1 MARMQAISTVRL
13 PSPYPPPSTPRRLGR
28 ELVNSPPP
36 STPSPAPTKRR
47 LWSTVAA
54 EQSGLPAERYP
65 TASSLTFPAT
75 PSERARPGRASAD
88 AALCAAHH
96 WLHCCSEASSSSME
110 DSNALILPCKKKNKA
125 QGTGKDGKKGKIK
138 EDPKM
143 SKTKLKKLQ
152 RLEEEKKKKLLQA
165 ESIAI
170 LRKHKIPDDAYSLLH
185 ASGTIG
191 QAETLKEKR
200 RRAVQFSKA
209 GLDVPE
215 ELSLFKK
222 SGGQKVSGS
231 TDVPEQVC
239 SANLV
244 EPAKCEDRGI
254 DYKNNMKK
262 DVLKDME
269 RQPVMDAAVSMREQ
283 KAGDPSDDAHML
295 ANHKIQTSTPSC
307 SGAELDMQDK
317 GTEQGKAAVLQCI
330 NPPIVVPVSRPHEVE
345 EARKDL
351 PIIMMEQE
359 IMEAIFENSIVILC
373 GETGCG
379 KTTQVP
385 QFLYEAG
392 FGTSDRADRKGI
404 IGITQPRRVAVLATA
419 RRVSYELG
427 LKLGREVGFQVR
439 HDKMIGSKCSIKF
452 MTDGILLREVQGDFL
467 LKRYSVIILDEAHER
482 SLNTDILIGML
493 SRIIKM
499 RKTLYAD
506 QQEKIRSGLIIEPKQ
521 ILSPLKV
528 VLMSATLQLKDF
540 ISNRRLFDVIPPA
553 VKVPVRQFPVT
564 VHFSKR
570 TRDDYLGQ
578 AYKKVLSIHKKLPP
592 GGILVFVTGQREVDY
607 LCQKLR
613 RASKEQTAKK
623 PEKIDTDSNAPCP
636 EVDEKEIFEAYDI
649 DRNQSEQ
656 QDDMFSAYD
665 EDDMNAEPNFD
676 SFDNE
681 NESEMDTDTEDED
694 SVTFETTEEDTPVLA
709 FLKDAGNSSVLK
721 ESFGALSGT
730 SGVPGSVQK
739 SSDPTSEEKCSP
751 SVSSFSQRTEKKPVS
766 QGRLRVL
773 PLYAMLPASQQ
784 LQVFKDIPEGERL
797 VVVAT
802 NVAETSLTIP
812 GIKYV
817 VDTGK
822 EKVKNYDPVTG
833 MSSYEIRWISKASA
847 SQRAGRA
854 GRTGP
859 GHCYRLYSAAA
870 YGKDDLFPE
879 FAEPEIKKTPVE
891 GIVLMLKFMAI
902 DKVANFPFPTP
913 PDKESLI
920 EAECCLRTLE
930 ALDSQGGLT
939 PVGKAMAQYPMSP
952 RHSRLLLTVIKILKS
967 QPGFAR
973 SNFVLGYAAAAAS
986 ALSFTNPF
994 LKQSDESDPNGES
1007 KENNS
1012 DPEERKRHKKMK
1024 AMVKE
1029 ARGKFSNPSSDA
1041 LTIAHALQLFELSD
1055 NPVEFCRINSLHL
1068 KTMEEMS
1075 KLRKQLLRLIF
1086 HQSKFCEE
1094 FAWNFG
1100 GSEDVEQAWR
1110 SESSKRPLQMSE
1122 EEFLGQGICA
1132 GWADRVARKNHIYY
1146 RLSEEERKVR
1156 AVRYQS
1162 CALNDTIYLHRS
1174 SSVAQTAPELVVYSE
1189 LLNTK
1194 RSYMHGVTAVK
1205 PGWLLKYASSLCTF
1219 SAPLEDPKP
1228 YYDPLHDQVYCYVS
1242 PIFSRHNWQLP
1253 LHSLPV
1259 EDKNSRLKVFA
1270 YALLKGDVLP
1280 CLRDVKDMLALSP
1293 SVVLGASSQTRVGDL
1308 LYKMRKGPKLID
1320 SRAALR
1326 DAWNADPNFLYPEIK
1341 VWFQAKFHSQ
1351 FGVIWQK
1358 MHQEVVLEGRELFPK
1373 KLKKVKS

>member
-1 MARMQAISTVRL
+1 
-13 PSPYPPPSTPRRLGR
+13 
-28 ELVNSPPP
+28 
-36 STPSPAPTKRR
+36 
-47 LWSTVAA
+47 
-54 EQSGLPAERYP
+54 
-65 TASSLTFPAT
+65 
-75 PSERARPGRASAD
+75 
-88 AALCAAHH
+88 
-96 WLHCCSEASSSSME
+96 ME
-110 DSNALILPCKKKNKA
+110 DSNALILPCKRKNKG
-125 QGTGKDGKKGKIK
+125 QGKAKDGKKAK

-152 RLEEEKKKKLLQA
+152 KLVEEKRKKQLQA
-165 ESIAI
+165 QSIET
-170 LRKHKIPDDAYSLLH
+170 LQKHKISEDAYSLLR

-200 RRAVQFSKA
+200 RRAMQLSKA

-215 ELSLFKK
+215 ELSLFKRN
-222 SGGQKVSGS
+222 SDQKFSENS
-231 TDVPEQVC
+231 DPLEQT
-239 SANLV
+239 LPPKFV
-244 EPAKCEDRGI
+244 EPVKSEDSVRVHE
-254 DYKNNMKK
+254 KNMKNDSMKVMECQQKMDVGVSIPEPKTEDPIGNAHLLTDQKIQSSIPCCTGSELDLQNK
-262 DVLKDME
+262 DPGKVE
-269 RQPVMDAAVSMREQ
+269 AAVQE
-283 KAGDPSDDAHML
+283 
-295 ANHKIQTSTPSC
+295 
-307 SGAELDMQDK
+307 
-317 GTEQGKAAVLQCI
+317 CI

-345 EARKDL
+345 KARRDL

-359 IMEAIFENSIVILC
+359 IMEAIYENSIVILC

-392 FGTSDRADRKGI
+392 FGTSDRVDRRGM

-439 HDKMIGSKCSIKF
+439 HDKLVGSNCSIKF
-452 MTDGILLREVQGDFL
+452 MTDGILLRELQGDFL

-493 SRIIKM
+493 SRIIKG
-499 RKTLYAD
+499 RKNLYAD
-506 QQEKIRSGLIIEPKQ
+506 QQDKIRSGVKIKPEDMIGQ
-521 ILSPLKV
+521 LKV

-570 TRDDYLGQ
+570 THDDYLGQ
-578 AYKKVLSIHKKLPP
+578 AYKKVMSIHKRLPP

-607 LCQKLR
+607 LCKKLR
-613 RASKEQTAKK
+613 RASNVQSAKK
-623 PEKIDTDSNAPCP
+623 PEKFDGDNNSPCP
-636 EVDEKEIFEAYDI
+636 EVDDKEILEAYDI
-649 DRNQSEQ
+649 DRNKSEHPN
-656 QDDMFSAYD
+656 DMFSSYD
-665 EDDMNAEPNFD
+665 DDDDDMDSGPN
-676 SFDNE
+676 SYSSDNE
-681 NESEMDTDTEDED
+681 TESEMDTDTDDED
-694 SVTFETTEEDTPVLA
+694 SVTYETTEEDGPVLS
-709 FLKDAGNSSVLK
+709 FLKDAENSSVLK
-721 ESFGALSGT
+721 ASFGALSGI
-730 SGVPGSVQK
+730 SGQPESVDK
-739 SSDPTSEEKCSP
+739 SSDATSEEKSSP
-751 SVSSFSQRTEKKPVS
+751 CVSCFSKCTERVPVS
-766 QGRLRVL
+766 HGRLRVL

-784 LQVFKDIPEGERL
+784 LQVFQDIPEGERL

-822 EKVKNYDPVTG
+822 EKVKNYDHATG
-833 MSSYEIRWISKASA
+833 MSSYEVQWISKASA

-879 FAEPEIKKTPVE
+879 FAEPEIKKIPVE
-891 GIVLMLKFMAI
+891 GVVLMLKFMGI
-902 DKVANFPFPTP
+902 HKVVNFPFPTP
-913 PDKESLI
+913 PNKESLV
-920 EAECCLRTLE
+920 EAERCLKALE
-930 ALDSQGGLT
+930 ALYSHDDYDGKLT
-939 PVGKAMAQYPMSP
+939 PMGKAMAQYPMSP
-952 RHSRLLLTVIKILKS
+952 RHSRLLLTLIKILKS
-967 QPGFAR
+967 QQGFAS
-973 SNFVLGYAAAAAS
+973 SNFILGYAAAAAS

-994 LKQSDESDPNGES
+994 LKQLDECDNNGEP
-1007 KENNS
+1007 EEHNTNPEAN
-1012 DPEERKRHKKMK
+1012 DPCERKRRKKHN
-1024 AMVKE
+1024 AMVRE
-1029 ARGKFSNPSSDA
+1029 AQEKFSNPSSDA
-1041 LTIAHALQLFELSD
+1041 LTIARALQFFELSE

-1086 HQSKFCEE
+1086 HHSKFCKE
-1094 FAWNFG
+1094 FSWNSG
-1100 GSEDVEQAWR
+1100 DSDDVEQAWR
-1110 SESSKRPLQMSE
+1110 SESSKRPLQMNE
-1122 EEFLGQGICA
+1122 EELLGQGICA
-1132 GWADRVARKNHIYY
+1132 GWADRVARRNYTY
-1146 RLSEEERKVR
+1146 SRSSGDDRKVR

-1174 SSVAQTAPELVVYSE
+1174 SSVAQVAPELVVYSE

-1194 RSYMHGVTAVK
+1194 RLYMHGVTTIK

-1228 YYDPLHDQVYCYVS
+1228 YYDPLNDQVYCYVS

-1253 LHSLPV
+1253 LHSLPIK
-1259 EDKNSRLKVFA
+1259 DNTRRLQVFA
-1270 YALLKGDVLP
+1270 CALLKGGVLP
-1280 CLRDVKDMLALSP
+1280 CLRNATDFLALSP
-1293 SVVLGASSQTRVGDL
+1293 SFVFGPASQRRVGDL
-1308 LYKMRKGPKLID
+1308 LDRMHVKQKSKIGKKLID

-1341 VWFQAKFHSQ
+1341 AWYQDKFHGQ
-1351 FGVIWQK
+1351 FDVKWEQ
-1358 MHQEVVLEGRELFPK
+1358 MRQEVLLEGHELFPK
-1373 KLKKVKS
+1373 RSKKVKG